1 MTSLNGCPLTNLW
14 CRSFDLQL
22 EKFGVDT
29 AALKKPASPRIFRAW
44 MEGWEKEF
52 LKKNDCVT
60 EAALF
65 EKYKNLV
72 FYNLDTKFMFHI
84 ADMELPGTEDGI

>member
-1 MTSLNGCPLTNLW
+1 MW

-29 AALKKPASPRIFRAW
+29 AALKKPASHRIFRAW
-44 MEGWEKEF
+44 MEDWEKEF
-52 LKKNDCVT
+52 LRKNTV
-60 EAALF
+60 F

-72 FYNLDTKFMFHI
+72 FHDPDTDSMFHI
-84 ADMELPGTEDGI
+84 AGLEFHTGRKGGWNLVGES